1 MIGAIRKA
9 DKSDAEWEARR
20 EAWLQQL
27 RRKEREIVVRIGML
41 QRELDVVRKNM
52 TWLDD
57 SLAVSKE

>member
-9 DKSDAEWEARR
+9 DKSDAEWKARR
-20 EAWLQQL
+20 EAWLRQL
-27 RRKEREIVVRIGML
+27 RRKERDIVVGIGML
-41 QRELDVVRKNM
+41 QRELDVVRKNI